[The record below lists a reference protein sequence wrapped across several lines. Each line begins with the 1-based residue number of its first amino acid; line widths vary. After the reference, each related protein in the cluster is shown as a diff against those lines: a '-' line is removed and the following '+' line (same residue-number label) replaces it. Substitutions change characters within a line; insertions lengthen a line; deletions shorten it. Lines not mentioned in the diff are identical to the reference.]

1 MEFQIGDPV
10 VHCTYGM
17 GKVMDVEERAY
28 NQTTTKYYKVQVI
41 DFTIWVPAD
50 ENLKSRLRLPASVSG
65 FKKMLSI
72 LAAAPETLPKDRRE
86 RNTLL
91 QDRMKNG
98 AVESLCK
105 VIRDLAY
112 FRRDKSWSE
121 YDSALMKRAQKAL
134 IGEWIFILSVTP
146 EQAEIE
152 LAKLLAP
159 KTGAVK

>member
-17 GKVMDVEERAY
+17 GKVTGVEERVY
-28 NQTTTKYYKVQVI
+28 NQATTTYYKVQVT

-72 LAAAPETLPKDRRE
+72 LSAPAEVLPKDRRE
-86 RNTLL
+86 RNTIL
-91 QDRMKNG
+91 QERMKNG
-98 AVESLCK
+98 AVDSLCK
-105 VIRDLAY
+105 VIRDLAH

-134 IGEWIFILSVTP
+134 IGEWVFILSVSP
-146 EQAEIE
+146 DQAEME
-152 LAKLLAP
+152 LARLMAQKND
-159 KTGAVK
+159 

>member
-1 MEFQIGDPV
+1 MEFQIGDSV

-17 GKVMDVEERAY
+17 GKVMDVEERVY
-28 NQTTTKYYKVQVI
+28 NQASTKYYKVQVI

-65 FKKMLSI
+65 FKKLLTL
-72 LAAAPETLPKDRRE
+72 LAAQPENLPKDRRE

-91 QDRMKNG
+91 QERMKNG
-98 AVESLCK
+98 AVDSLCK

-134 IGEWIFILSVTP
+134 IGEWVFILSVTP
-146 EQAEIE
+146 EHAEME
-152 LAKLLAP
+152 LAKLLAQ
-159 KTGAVK
+159 KIGGAK